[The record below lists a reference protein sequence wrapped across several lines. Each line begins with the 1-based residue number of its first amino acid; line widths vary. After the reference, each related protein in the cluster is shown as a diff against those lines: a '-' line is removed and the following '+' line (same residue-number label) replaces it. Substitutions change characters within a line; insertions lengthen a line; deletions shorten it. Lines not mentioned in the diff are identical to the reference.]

1 MVSEGGND
9 KEIVGTI
16 VGVTNPREFYFT
28 ITPGRV
34 QLQELV
40 AIDAYRISESG
51 ELRSETNRVWAKV
64 TEIERINP
72 LFPQEA
78 AQELAYQRMSAFDT
92 VISLSREMI
101 TAKCRVL
108 GVQDE
113 EGKLQPLTYP
123 LQPASSVYI
132 PPKEDVENLIAG
144 QVPEY
149 RKLSVGHLRSRETF
163 KVQIDGHS
171 IVARHLAVLA
181 ATGAGKTVAVRKI
194 VEELIDRN
202 YPILIFDPHGDYIGL
217 RDVFANK
224 VEVYNPSIDLGNED
238 SDTVKRLIRGLSGE
252 SIEGPQ
258 EDLLDG
264 LLELLRNETHTTQCV
279 GWMNQVGPN
288 WNLSLESN
296 HFHAIRNLAGLFVYH
311 FKPSTLWES
320 EIQQY
325 LRDNCPSLAAFRDG
339 SMGAIRRKTDRAG
352 QQFSGMLR
360 ANRLLTGHFNPLP
373 SAEAIRGLIERGK
386 VSIIHLEGYSEEI
399 RQSIIATALLQ
410 LLDGRLEENIGN
422 RIPRFLTVVEEAH
435 NFIPGRL
442 EGDQAVPSLPVI
454 RRIATEGRKY
464 GMGLILI
471 SQRPSRVDAT
481 ILSQCNSFIV
491 LKIINPSDQRYIRDV
506 VESIGEEDARILPD
520 LATGEALVTG
530 ECVKFPMLIK
540 VELPES
546 RGKYEEEDFIKE
558 FVEESPSDT
567 TSG

>member
-1 MVSEGGND
+1 MVSERTNG

-40 AIDAYRISESG
+40 AIDAYKISELG
-51 ELRSETNRVWAKV
+51 ERRDETNRVWAKV

-78 AQELAYQRMSAFDT
+78 AQELAYQRISAFDT

-108 GVQDE
+108 GVLTE
-113 EGKLQPLTYP
+113 KGELEPLTYP

-144 QVPEY
+144 QVPKY
-149 RKLSVGHLRSRETF
+149 RKLSIGHLRSREAF

-181 ATGAGKTVAVRKI
+181 ATGAGKTVVVRKI
-194 VEELIDRN
+194 VEELVDRS
-202 YPILIFDPHGDYIGL
+202 YPILIFDSHGDYVGL
-217 RDVFANK
+217 REVFPEK
-224 VEVYNPSIDLGNED
+224 VAVYNPSIALSSED

-264 LLELLRNETHTTQCV
+264 LLELLRNETHIVQCTT
-279 GWMNQVGPN
+279 WMSQLGFN
-288 WNLSLESN
+288 WNLSLDSN
-296 HFHAIRNLAGLFVYH
+296 HFHAIRNLAGLFRYQ
-311 FKPSTLWES
+311 FKPSALWES
-320 EIQQY
+320 QIQPY
-325 LRDNCPSLAAFRDG
+325 LVANCPSLAAFRDG
-339 SMGAIRRKTDRAG
+339 SMEAIRRKTHTAG
-352 QQFSGMLR
+352 QQFNGMLR
-360 ANRLLTGHFNPLP
+360 ANRLLAGHLNPLP
-373 SAEAIRGLIERGK
+373 SGEAVRGLIVKGK
-386 VSIIHLEGYSEEI
+386 VSIVHLEGYSEEI
-399 RQSIIATALLQ
+399 RQNIVATVLLQ
-410 LLDGRLEENIGN
+410 LLDGRLEEQVEK
-422 RIPRFLTVVEEAH
+422 RIPRFLTVIEEAH

-442 EGDQAVPSLPVI
+442 EGEQDVPSLPVI

-471 SQRPSRVDAT
+471 SQRPNRVDAT

-491 LKIINPSDQRYIRDV
+491 LKIINPSDQNYVRNV
-506 VESIGEEDARILPD
+506 VESIGEEDAKILPD

-530 ECVKFPMLIK
+530 ECVNFPMLVKI
-540 VELPES
+540 ELPKS

-558 FVEESPSDT
+558 FI
-567 TSG
+567 